1 MPGAEDRV
9 SVGSSTKKM
18 MYLEPDETGVGKGK
32 NTMASCAIE
41 RVSILFP
48 VQWGAT
54 KETYENNMIGLFFKS
69 SP

>member
-1 MPGAEDRV
+1 
-9 SVGSSTKKM
+9 
-18 MYLEPDETGVGKGK
+18 MYLEPDETGAGKGK

-69 SP
+69 PP